1 MKNKTV
7 KGIIALAVVTA
18 LSFAVIIGSNQLSK
32 NMTAGTQGETA
43 EITEE
48 LDVSGTEQIDKAAKT
63 ESGYVVTVREKGY
76 GGDIVMNVSFDE
88 TAASVTK
95 LEITEQNET
104 EGLGSKITEEA
115 FLEQFNGISAPVT
128 LPGTD
133 AGNSSAENS
142 SDNSA
147 ILDALDQAKLSDGT
161 FTAKGEPDSNGFTE
175 EVTLT
180 VKDGKITEVNWD
192 GITEDGTKK
201 SVMSENGEY
210 VMTEDGPTCLMILS
224 CGNRESASGICA
236 SRSWKFRMG
245 LNRVSP
251 DFVYSGSETERSRS
265 LSSIRQRRA
274 RMVWI
279 CSCPSRR
286 RQMQSAIIFCG
297 DMKKKNCITA
307 IRFTGMW
314 KICEMAR
321 RERSRNGS
329 GRLSKGRS
337 ILCA

>member
-210 VMTEDGPTCLMILS
+210 VMTEDGPTWKEQAEALADALIENQSLRFLTTNAEGKTDAVSGVSIAVGSFISLTEDCLAQSGNVDLS
-224 CGNRESASGICA
+224 ALATDQNEDSENGSDTASD
-236 SRSWKFRMG
+236 
-245 LNRVSP
+245 N
-251 DFVYSGSETERSRS
+251 D
-265 LSSIRQRRA
+265 
-274 RMVWI
+274 
-279 CSCPSRR
+279 
-286 RQMQSAIIFCG
+286 SAIDAVSG
-297 DMKKKNCITA
+297 ATVSSTA
-307 IRFTGMW
+307 VV
-314 KICEMAR
+314 
-321 RERSRNGS
+321 NGVN
-329 GRLSKGRS
+329 RAYEFLQTVK
-337 ILCA
+337 

>member
-147 ILDALDQAKLSDGT
+147 ILDALDD
-161 FTAKGEPDSNGFTE
+161 
-175 EVTLT
+175 
-180 VKDGKITEVNWD
+180 I
-192 GITEDGTKK
+192 
-201 SVMSENGEY
+201 
-210 VMTEDGPTCLMILS
+210 
-224 CGNRESASGICA
+224 
-236 SRSWKFRMG
+236 
-245 LNRVSP
+245 
-251 DFVYSGSETERSRS
+251 
-265 LSSIRQRRA
+265 SS
-274 RMVWI
+274 
-279 CSCPSRR
+279 
-286 RQMQSAIIFCG
+286 
-297 DMKKKNCITA
+297 
-307 IRFTGMW
+307 
-314 KICEMAR
+314 
-321 RERSRNGS
+321 
-329 GRLSKGRS
+329 
-337 ILCA
+337 

>member
-43 EITEE
+43 EVTEE
-48 LDVSGTEQIDKAAKT
+48 LDVSGTEQIDNAAKT
-63 ESGYVVTVREKGY
+63 ENGYVVTVREKGY

-88 TAASVTK
+88 TASSVTK
-95 LEITEQNET
+95 LEIVEQNET
-104 EGLGSKITEEA
+104 EGLGSKITDEA
-115 FLEQFNGISAPVT
+115 FLEQFNEISAPVT

-133 AGNSSAENS
+133 AGDSSAENS

-147 ILDALDQAKLSDGT
+147 VLDALDQAKLSDGT
-161 FTAKGEPDSNGFTE
+161 FTTKGEPDSNGFTE

-210 VMTEDGPTCLMILS
+210 VMTEDGPTWKEQAEALADALIENQSLRFLTTNVEGKTDAVSGVSIAVGSFISLTEDCLAQSGNVDLS
-224 CGNRESASGICA
+224 ALAADQNEDSENGSDTASD
-236 SRSWKFRMG
+236 
-245 LNRVSP
+245 N
-251 DFVYSGSETERSRS
+251 D
-265 LSSIRQRRA
+265 
-274 RMVWI
+274 
-279 CSCPSRR
+279 
-286 RQMQSAIIFCG
+286 SAIDAVSG
-297 DMKKKNCITA
+297 ATVSSTA
-307 IRFTGMW
+307 VV
-314 KICEMAR
+314 
-321 RERSRNGS
+321 NGIN
-329 GRLSKGRS
+329 RAYEFLQTVK
-337 ILCA
+337 

>member
-115 FLEQFNGISAPVT
+115 FFRAVQRDFCSGH
-128 LPGTD
+128 
-133 AGNSSAENS
+133 
-142 SDNSA
+142 
-147 ILDALDQAKLSDGT
+147 
-161 FTAKGEPDSNGFTE
+161 
-175 EVTLT
+175 
-180 VKDGKITEVNWD
+180 
-192 GITEDGTKK
+192 
-201 SVMSENGEY
+201 
-210 VMTEDGPTCLMILS
+210 
-224 CGNRESASGICA
+224 ASGYGC
-236 SRSWKFRMG
+236 RKFFR
-245 LNRVSP
+245 
-251 DFVYSGSETERSRS
+251 
-265 LSSIRQRRA
+265 
-274 RMVWI
+274 
-279 CSCPSRR
+279 
-286 RQMQSAIIFCG
+286 
-297 DMKKKNCITA
+297 
-307 IRFTGMW
+307 
-314 KICEMAR
+314 
-321 RERSRNGS
+321 
-329 GRLSKGRS
+329 
-337 ILCA
+337 

>member
-48 LDVSGTEQIDKAAKT
+48 LDVSGTEQIDKAART

-128 LPGTD
+128 LPGMD
-133 AGNSSAENS
+133 AGDSSAENS

-147 ILDALDQAKLSDGT
+147 VLDALDQAKLSDGT
-161 FTAKGEPDSNGFTE
+161 FTAKGELDSNGFTE

-210 VMTEDGPTCLMILS
+210 VMTEDGPTWKEQAEALADALIENQSLRFLTTNAEGKTDAVSGVSIAVGSFISLTEDCLAQS
-224 CGNRESASGICA
+224 GNVDLNALTADRNGDSENGSDTASD
-236 SRSWKFRMG
+236 
-245 LNRVSP
+245 N
-251 DFVYSGSETERSRS
+251 D
-265 LSSIRQRRA
+265 
-274 RMVWI
+274 
-279 CSCPSRR
+279 
-286 RQMQSAIIFCG
+286 SAIDAVSG
-297 DMKKKNCITA
+297 ATVSSTA
-307 IRFTGMW
+307 VV
-314 KICEMAR
+314 
-321 RERSRNGS
+321 NGIN
-329 GRLSKGRS
+329 RAYEFLQTVK
-337 ILCA
+337 

>member
-43 EITEE
+43 EVTEE
-48 LDVSGTEQIDKAAKT
+48 LDVSGTEQIDNAAKT
-63 ESGYVVTVREKGY
+63 ENGYVVTVREKGY

-88 TAASVTK
+88 TASSVTK
-95 LEITEQNET
+95 LEIVEQNET
-104 EGLGSKITEEA
+104 EGLGSKITDEA
-115 FLEQFNGISAPVT
+115 FLEQFNEISAPVT

-133 AGNSSAENS
+133 AGDSSAENS

-147 ILDALDQAKLSDGT
+147 VLDALDQAKLSDGT
-161 FTAKGEPDSNGFTE
+161 FTTKGEPDSNGFTE

-210 VMTEDGPTCLMILS
+210 VMTEDGPTWKEQAEALADALIENQSLRFLTTNVEGKTDAVSGVSIAVGSFISLTEDCLAQSGNVDLS
-224 CGNRESASGICA
+224 ALATDQNEDSENGSDTASD
-236 SRSWKFRMG
+236 
-245 LNRVSP
+245 N
-251 DFVYSGSETERSRS
+251 D
-265 LSSIRQRRA
+265 
-274 RMVWI
+274 
-279 CSCPSRR
+279 
-286 RQMQSAIIFCG
+286 SAIDAVSG
-297 DMKKKNCITA
+297 ATVSSTA
-307 IRFTGMW
+307 VV
-314 KICEMAR
+314 
-321 RERSRNGS
+321 NGVN
-329 GRLSKGRS
+329 RAYEFLQTVK
-337 ILCA
+337 

>member
-43 EITEE
+43 EVTEE
-48 LDVSGTEQIDKAAKT
+48 LDVSGTEQIDNAAKT
-63 ESGYVVTVREKGY
+63 ENGYVVTVREKGY

-88 TAASVTK
+88 TASSVTK
-95 LEITEQNET
+95 LEIVEQNET
-104 EGLGSKITEEA
+104 EGLGSKITDEA
-115 FLEQFNGISAPVT
+115 FLEQFNEISAPVT

-133 AGNSSAENS
+133 AGDSSAENS

-147 ILDALDQAKLSDGT
+147 VLDALDQAKLSDGT
-161 FTAKGEPDSNGFTE
+161 FTTKGEPDSNGFTE

-210 VMTEDGPTCLMILS
+210 VMTEDGPTWKEQAEALADALIENQSLRFLTTNVEGKTDAVSGVSIAVGSFISLTEDCLAQSGNVDLS
-224 CGNRESASGICA
+224 ALAADQNEDSENGSDTASD
-236 SRSWKFRMG
+236 
-245 LNRVSP
+245 N
-251 DFVYSGSETERSRS
+251 D
-265 LSSIRQRRA
+265 
-274 RMVWI
+274 
-279 CSCPSRR
+279 
-286 RQMQSAIIFCG
+286 SAIDAVSG
-297 DMKKKNCITA
+297 ATVSSTA
-307 IRFTGMW
+307 VV
-314 KICEMAR
+314 
-321 RERSRNGS
+321 NGVN
-329 GRLSKGRS
+329 RAYEFLQTVK
-337 ILCA
+337 

>member
-32 NMTAGTQGETA
+32 NMTAGTHGETA
-43 EITEE
+43 EVTEE
-48 LDVSGTEQIDKAAKT
+48 LDVSGTEQIDNAAKT
-63 ESGYVVTVREKGY
+63 VNSYVVTVREKGY

-88 TAASVTK
+88 TASSVTK
-95 LEITEQNET
+95 LEIAEQNET
-104 EGLGSKITEEA
+104 EGLGSKITDEA
-115 FLEQFNGISAPVT
+115 FLGQFNGISAPVT

-133 AGNSSAENS
+133 AGDSSAENS

-147 ILDALDQAKLSDGT
+147 VLDALDHAKLSDGT

-210 VMTEDGPTCLMILS
+210 VMTEDGPTWKEQAEALAVALIENQSLRFLTTNAEGKTDAVSGVSIAIGSFISLTEDCLAQSGNVDLS
-224 CGNRESASGICA
+224 ALAADQNGDSENGSDTASD
-236 SRSWKFRMG
+236 
-245 LNRVSP
+245 N
-251 DFVYSGSETERSRS
+251 D
-265 LSSIRQRRA
+265 
-274 RMVWI
+274 
-279 CSCPSRR
+279 
-286 RQMQSAIIFCG
+286 SAIDAVSGATISS
-297 DMKKKNCITA
+297 TA
-307 IRFTGMW
+307 VV
-314 KICEMAR
+314 
-321 RERSRNGS
+321 NGIN
-329 GRLSKGRS
+329 RAYEFLQTVK
-337 ILCA
+337 

>member
-43 EITEE
+43 EVTEE
-48 LDVSGTEQIDKAAKT
+48 LDVSGTEQIDNAAKT
-63 ESGYVVTVREKGY
+63 ENGYVVTVREKGY

-88 TAASVTK
+88 TASSVTR
-95 LEITEQNET
+95 LEIVEQNET
-104 EGLGSKITEEA
+104 EGLGSKITDEA
-115 FLEQFNGISAPVT
+115 FLEQFNEISAPVT

-133 AGNSSAENS
+133 AGDSSAENS

-147 ILDALDQAKLSDGT
+147 VLDALDQAKLSDGT
-161 FTAKGEPDSNGFTE
+161 FTTKGEPDSNGFTE

-210 VMTEDGPTCLMILS
+210 VMTEDGPTWKEQAEALADALIENQSLRFLTTNAEGKTDAVSGVSIAVGSFISLTEDCLAQSGNVDLS
-224 CGNRESASGICA
+224 ALATDQNEDSENGSDTASD
-236 SRSWKFRMG
+236 
-245 LNRVSP
+245 N
-251 DFVYSGSETERSRS
+251 D
-265 LSSIRQRRA
+265 
-274 RMVWI
+274 
-279 CSCPSRR
+279 
-286 RQMQSAIIFCG
+286 SAIDAVSG
-297 DMKKKNCITA
+297 ATVSSTA
-307 IRFTGMW
+307 VV
-314 KICEMAR
+314 
-321 RERSRNGS
+321 NGVN
-329 GRLSKGRS
+329 RAYEFLQTVK
-337 ILCA
+337 

>member
-63 ESGYVVTVREKGY
+63 ESDYVVTVREKGY

-88 TAASVTK
+88 TA
-95 LEITEQNET
+95 
-104 EGLGSKITEEA
+104 
-115 FLEQFNGISAPVT
+115 
-128 LPGTD
+128 
-133 AGNSSAENS
+133 AENS

-192 GITEDGTKK
+192 GITEDGT
-201 SVMSENGEY
+201 
-210 VMTEDGPTCLMILS
+210 
-224 CGNRESASGICA
+224 RESATWNIMFRVVCA
-236 SRSWKFRMG
+236 
-245 LNRVSP
+245 V
-251 DFVYSGSETERSRS
+251 
-265 LSSIRQRRA
+265 RR
-274 RMVWI
+274 
-279 CSCPSRR
+279 
-286 RQMQSAIIFCG
+286 
-297 DMKKKNCITA
+297 
-307 IRFTGMW
+307 
-314 KICEMAR
+314 
-321 RERSRNGS
+321 
-329 GRLSKGRS
+329 
-337 ILCA
+337 

>member
-43 EITEE
+43 EVTEE
-48 LDVSGTEQIDKAAKT
+48 LDVSGTEQIDNAAKT
-63 ESGYVVTVREKGY
+63 ENGYVVTVREKGY

-88 TAASVTK
+88 TASSVTK
-95 LEITEQNET
+95 LEIVEQNET
-104 EGLGSKITEEA
+104 EGLGSKITDEA
-115 FLEQFNGISAPVT
+115 FLEQFNEISAPVT

-133 AGNSSAENS
+133 AGDSSAENS

-147 ILDALDQAKLSDGT
+147 VLDALDQAKLSDGT
-161 FTAKGEPDSNGFTE
+161 FTTKGEPDSNGFTE

-210 VMTEDGPTCLMILS
+210 VMTEDGPTWKEQAEALADALIENQSLRFLTINAEGKTDAVSGVSIAVGSFISLTEDCLAQSGNVDLS
-224 CGNRESASGICA
+224 ALATDQNEDSENGSDTASD
-236 SRSWKFRMG
+236 
-245 LNRVSP
+245 N
-251 DFVYSGSETERSRS
+251 D
-265 LSSIRQRRA
+265 
-274 RMVWI
+274 
-279 CSCPSRR
+279 
-286 RQMQSAIIFCG
+286 SAIDAVSG
-297 DMKKKNCITA
+297 ATVSSTA
-307 IRFTGMW
+307 VV
-314 KICEMAR
+314 
-321 RERSRNGS
+321 NGVN
-329 GRLSKGRS
+329 RAYEFLQTVK
-337 ILCA
+337 

>member
-43 EITEE
+43 EVTEE
-48 LDVSGTEQIDKAAKT
+48 LDVSGTEQIDNAAKT
-63 ESGYVVTVREKGY
+63 ENGYVVTVREKGY
-76 GGDIVMNVSFDE
+76 GGDIVMNISFDE
-88 TAASVTK
+88 TASSVTK
-95 LEITEQNET
+95 LEIAEQNET
-104 EGLGSKITEEA
+104 EGLGSKITDEA
-115 FLEQFNGISAPVT
+115 FLGQFNGISAPVT

-133 AGNSSAENS
+133 AGDSSAENS

-147 ILDALDQAKLSDGT
+147 VLDALDQAKLSDGT

-210 VMTEDGPTCLMILS
+210 VMTEDGPTWKEQAEALADALIENQSLRFLTTNVEGKTDAVSGVSIAVGSFISLTEDCLAQSGNVDLS
-224 CGNRESASGICA
+224 ALAADQNEDSENGSDTASD
-236 SRSWKFRMG
+236 
-245 LNRVSP
+245 N
-251 DFVYSGSETERSRS
+251 D
-265 LSSIRQRRA
+265 
-274 RMVWI
+274 
-279 CSCPSRR
+279 
-286 RQMQSAIIFCG
+286 SAIDAVSG
-297 DMKKKNCITA
+297 ATVSSTA
-307 IRFTGMW
+307 VV
-314 KICEMAR
+314 
-321 RERSRNGS
+321 NGIN
-329 GRLSKGRS
+329 RAYEFLQTVK
-337 ILCA
+337 

>member
-32 NMTAGTQGETA
+32 NMTAGTQNESA

-48 LDVSGTEQIDKAAKT
+48 LDVSGAEQIDKAVKT
-63 ESGYVVTVREKGY
+63 KSGYIVTVREKGY

-88 TAASVTK
+88 AAASITK
-95 LEITEQNET
+95 LEIAEQNET
-104 EGLGSKITEEA
+104 EGLGSKITEDA
-115 FLEQFNGISAPVT
+115 FLGQFNGISAPVT
-128 LPGTD
+128 LPGMD
-133 AGNSSAENS
+133 AGNTSTENN

-147 ILDALDQAKLSDGT
+147 ILDALDQATLSDGT

-210 VMTEDGPTCLMILS
+210 VMTEDGLTWKEQAEALADALIENQSLRFLTTNEEGKTDAVSGVSIAVGSFISLTEDCLAQS
-224 CGNRESASGICA
+224 GNVDLDALNADETSDSADNQNGDS
-236 SRSWKFRMG
+236 S
-245 LNRVSP
+245 N
-251 DFVYSGSETERSRS
+251 GS
-265 LSSIRQRRA
+265 A
-274 RMVWI
+274 GG
-279 CSCPSRR
+279 
-286 RQMQSAIIFCG
+286 SAIDAVSG
-297 DMKKKNCITA
+297 ATVSSTA
-307 IRFTGMW
+307 VV
-314 KICEMAR
+314 
-321 RERSRNGS
+321 NGIN
-329 GRLSKGRS
+329 LAYEFLQTVK
-337 ILCA
+337 